1 MCAWLLNRRRCA
13 RAVGPVVVVT
23 VALVA
28 ACPPVAP
35 SQDSATTTLSSTS
48 IGSATSTDGD
58 ADTETDGDTDPS
70 TTAAQETTAAT
81 SGTDAPICGDGVLD
95 PGEACDD
102 GNDADDDACLSTCE
116 LATCGDGVVWAGVEA
131 CDDGNLV
138 DHDACLATCAPAAC
152 GDGHLHLGVEACDDG
167 NDADDDASLSTCE
180 LATCGDGVVWAGVE
194 ACDPGGEDSDTC
206 DHDCTP
212 AVCGDGLTNHAAGEE
227 CDDGNDSALDNC
239 YPSCKAPTMLLFAS
253 SERYQGD
260 LGGLAGADAKC
271 AALAKQ
277 GGLAGTF
284 KAWLSTSTIGVG
296 DRLIQSPGRYML
308 PDKTI
313 VAANFDQLEN
323 GVLFAPIDV
332 TETGEAIVKTE
343 EDAEA
348 CKNNFGE
355 CKWHI
360 WTGHVDPSYNTPPYS
375 CDDWTSASVDLM
387 GIVSTT
393 YKPELEHLSGPSFNC
408 NLFRY
413 RLLCVQEPWYGPY
426 ADPG

>member
-102 GNDADDDACLSTCE
+102 GNDADDDAC
-116 LATCGDGVVWAGVEA
+116 
-131 CDDGNLV
+131 
-138 DHDACLATCAPAAC
+138 
-152 GDGHLHLGVEACDDG
+152 
-167 NDADDDASLSTCE
+167 LSTCE